1 MLTLFMGALLIA
13 LAFIDL
19 VLAALAAVIWFILSM
34 LLNKDSIYS
43 GKRALLKT
51 RKAVYVAY
59 SSSID
64 FKRNFLSLSRGLKI
78 LGGWV
83 EPSQL
88 TELAINVSRKSARYK
103 GKRRMEG
110 ASLTVDSTLPKKRYF
125 KIHFPATLRKSASRM
140 EFPTISWESLMAKLL
155 SGRARVSLVI
165 VLDSSASM
173 AYSIRGI
180 MTALKAI
187 EKEARRYRD
196 RVALIVCKGSSA
208 TIVQHPTTNFNLML
222 GKIVR
227 VGLDDFTP
235 LAAGMYLGYNMA
247 LRERRKGYEPV
258 LVVISDGNANVPLE
272 RKRGDSSYISLD
284 PAVRSVLDV
293 ASLIARNK
301 IETVVINTRHR
312 VSAEDVEP
320 LISGTKLL
328 ISVAKFTKG
337 NYVGIMS

>member
-1 MLTLFMGALLIA
+1 MGALLIA

-19 VLAALAAVIWFILSM
+19 TLAALAAIVWFILNA
-34 LLNKDSIYS
+34 LLNKDAIYS
-43 GKRALLKT
+43 GKKALLKT
-51 RKAVYVAY
+51 RKAVYVAF

-78 LGGWV
+78 LRGWV

-88 TELAINVSRKSARYK
+88 TELAINVSRKSARYR
-103 GKRRMEG
+103 GKRRMRG
-110 ASLTVDSTLPKKRYF
+110 ASFTIDFTLPRKRYF
-125 KIHFPATLRKSASRM
+125 KVHFPATLRKSASRR

-155 SGRARVSLVI
+155 SGRARVSLVV

-187 EKEARRYRD
+187 EREARRYRD

-208 TIVQHPTTNFNLML
+208 AIIQHPTTNFNLML
-222 GKIVR
+222 GKIAR

-258 LVVISDGNANVPLE
+258 LVIISDGNANVPLE
-272 RKRGDSSYISLD
+272 RRRGGSSQLSLD

-293 ASLIARNK
+293 ASLIARKK
-301 IETVVINTRHR
+301 IETVIINTRHR
-312 VSAEDVEP
+312 VSAEEVEP

-328 ISVAKFTKG
+328 ISVARLTKG
-337 NYVGIMS
+337 NYVGIMG